1 MKKLLLFFFV
11 TLTISQQGEIINI
24 QAKQRTDGNQ
34 INSADMNQDRAVNV
48 MDVVALANIIV
59 SQ

>member
-1 MKKLLLFFFV
+1 MKILLLLFV
-11 TLTISQQGEIINI
+11 TLTISQQAEIVNI
-24 QAKQRTDGNQ
+24 QAAQRIDGSQ
-34 INSADMNQDRAVNV
+34 INSSDMNQDRAVNV

>member
-24 QAKQRTDGNQ
+24 QATQRTDGNQ